1 MHQPHL
7 EIVVRGHANTGKSS
21 ILYAIKQFL
30 EFNHGIDIEYTGGEP
45 EYNSYRELQDNV
57 NPTIEERLDAIGEKT
72 QNGNL
77 KITIR
82 SEQLNRSGF
91 QEDDNNVD
99 AIR

>member
-1 MHQPHL
+1 
-7 EIVVRGHANTGKSS
+7 
-21 ILYAIKQFL
+21 
-30 EFNHGIDIEYTGGEP
+30 
-45 EYNSYRELQDNV
+45 
-57 NPTIEERLDAIGEKT
+57 LDAIGEKT